1 MKVNCTKQFVRV
13 GVGVGALLLLFF
25 FPVDVFSVVDAN
37 ANDEDGGVTK
47 AAADFNKPTRFEVV
61 Q

>member
-1 MKVNCTKQFVRV
+1 MRVGV